1 MNATQIQNVKTAE
14 ILLSDRRGI
23 YIPLHFAEGFKI
35 GEGGWQGIDAEDLE
49 TIQEGPE
56 TEYYWEAWD
65 SILNKAFFVDQ
76 NGLRWTLFQDGDL
89 WVIPDMPVGWLGV
102 GEMSGDI
109 DALEAI
115 ADTLA
120 EGRKHRLEGRI
131 QRAAIFEASAESAL
145 NCADEYPADLLMTVW
160 EGSLEDH
167 PFLVE
172 EWEQARTGQLETD
185 EEF

>member
-1 MNATQIQNVKTAE
+1 MSTPIQNAHTAE
-14 ILLSDRRGI
+14 ILLGDYRGV
-23 YIPLHFAEGFKI
+23 YIPQHFAEGFKI
-35 GEGGWQGIDAEDLE
+35 GEGGWQGIDADDLE
-49 TIQEGPE
+49 TLEEGPE
-56 TEYYWEAWD
+56 AEYYWEAWD
-65 SILNKAFFVDQ
+65 SVLNKAYFVDE
-76 NGLRWTLFQDGDL
+76 NGLKWTLMQDGDL
-89 WVIPDMPVGWLGV
+89 WAIPDMPVGWLGV
-102 GEMSGDI
+102 GDV

-131 QRAAIFEASAESAL
+131 QLAAIHEASAASAL
-145 NCADEYPADLLMTVW
+145 WQLDELEGLQDLLLSVW
-160 EGSLEDH
+160 ECSTETH